1 MFRLFSYGG
10 NSGST
15 TPSTSRHG
23 SSTSGNS
30 RHSSSTPGN
39 GRNSNNNNN
48 NSSSSSSSVGSS
60 SSHSSSYT
68 VVAKESESRAGGGG
82 ATPRIPGLAPN
93 LASSATFDEKSM
105 VMSAPV
111 AALDIP
117 TLAEAA
123 TISLDRAEQ
132 QIKYHYRQ
140 LGASADVDA
149 HVRTLAEVRRIVQ
162 QVGIVEDL
170 QTPPVLAALKTLS
183 HHTEALEICTTTSPF
198 SLSDLDKVMYQVKN
212 ALQNLENRLPVD
224 RNVVR
229 NNQTHGMQL
238 NAALGGIANRR
249 GFYNNVEGNTAT
261 TESSF
266 QLNAPVYE
274 GGKDMFAALL
284 AAQRA
289 APVS

>member
-23 SSTSGNS
+23 SSTSSNS

-39 GRNSNNNNN
+39 GRNN
-48 NSSSSSSSVGSS
+48 NSSSSSS

-93 LASSATFDEKSM
+93 LASSATLNEKSM

-162 QVGIVEDL
+162 QVGIIEDL
-170 QTPPVLAALKTLS
+170 QTPPVLAALKILS

-212 ALQNLENRLPVD
+212 ALQNLENRLPID

-249 GFYNNVEGNTAT
+249 GFYNDVEGNTAT